1 MIQSSNNQIIDEI
14 TELSTS
20 NGSQYGSMVKLNK
33 SHNTEIDFKFPTTS
47 TVFSKKQL
55 KNKHRTRKS
64 IKSKSNHRQ
73 QQQETASAL
82 LKSDSD
88 DELLEINTEIK
99 GNEEDEEECNNNN
112 DRCLLIPPDNL
123 QSDTSSISSNNNN
136 RTSKLCKKDFFK
148 SV

>member
-1 MIQSSNNQIIDEI
+1 MP
-14 TELSTS
+14 
-20 NGSQYGSMVKLNK
+20 
-33 SHNTEIDFKFPTTS
+33 FPFGQAAIVRNAARCS
-47 TVFSKKQL
+47 GGRRPDARFA
-55 KNKHRTRKS
+55 
-64 IKSKSNHRQ
+64 HRQ
-73 QQQETASAL
+73 QQRETASAF